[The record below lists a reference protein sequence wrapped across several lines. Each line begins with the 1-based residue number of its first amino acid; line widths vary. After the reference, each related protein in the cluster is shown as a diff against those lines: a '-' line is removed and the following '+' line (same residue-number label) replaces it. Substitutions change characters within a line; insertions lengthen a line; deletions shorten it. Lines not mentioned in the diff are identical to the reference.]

1 MEYKA
6 SQLLAYNAFSTC
18 KMVPIPDS
26 VAEGEWKPSKQCHWR
41 PSQALPSLRCNR
53 IPWKSHL
60 EPPLIQAKPSN
71 MATVKSSLFLK
82 DMHADSRNY
91 GGSKQRG
98 KGSTL
103 PAVCLAGDWGH
114 FLLSQL
120 YWEAVNTELSE
131 VARGGE
137 GLRLQSMPTDI
148 SRLCVSF
155 EAVSGCFCCRGAA
168 ASHRDTE
175 LTQILPLIH
184 RETFLQ
190 N

>member
-1 MEYKA
+1 M
-6 SQLLAYNAFSTC
+6 
-18 KMVPIPDS
+18 PISDS
-26 VAEGEWKPSKQCHWR
+26 VAEGEWKPSKHCHWWAN
-41 PSQALPSLRCNR
+41 QAWSSLWCSI
-53 IPWKSHL
+53 IPWKSINL
-60 EPPLIQAKPSN
+60 EPLLTQAKPSN

-82 DMHADSRNY
+82 DVPADSRNY
-91 GGSKQRG
+91 GGRKQRG

-131 VARGGE
+131 VARGRGGVMAPKHADRHKPSLCQLWS
-137 GLRLQSMPTDI
+137 GLWL
-148 SRLCVSF
+148 LLL
-155 EAVSGCFCCRGAA
+155 RGAA
-168 ASHRDTE
+168 ASHRETE

-184 RETFLQ
+184 RETFLR